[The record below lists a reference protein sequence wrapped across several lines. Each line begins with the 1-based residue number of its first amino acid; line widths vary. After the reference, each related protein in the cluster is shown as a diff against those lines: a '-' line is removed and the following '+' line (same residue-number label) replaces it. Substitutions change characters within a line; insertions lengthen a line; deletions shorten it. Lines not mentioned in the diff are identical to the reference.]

1 MKRLKY
7 NVLFLLMLYFC
18 FCVVC
23 WFPQSVSAASVDVE
37 IIRIQ
42 KAYENIKDIRGS
54 FIQKSFM
61 KDLKKT
67 ETFKGQFFIKRPIK
81 MKWSYEGN
89 NAQDVL
95 INKDEITIYQK
106 KEKQAFQ
113 GKFDRDTY
121 GQAPIALLSGF
132 GNIQEEF
139 AVSDKKGKLFL
150 KPKKPMGGVLSIEIE
165 LSDGEFPIKSFTV
178 IDSYANRIEMDLTDV
193 KINTG
198 LEDAFFDPALPK
210 GVTIF
215 RQNP

>member
-1 MKRLKY
+1 MLSFAFY
-7 NVLFLLMLYFC
+7 IFYPFLYLA
-18 FCVVC
+18 
-23 WFPQSVSAASVDVE
+23 SAASVDVE
-37 IIRIQ
+37 IIKIQ
-42 KAYENIKDIRGS
+42 KAYENINDLKGR

-67 ETFKGQFFIKRPIK
+67 ETFKGFFYIKRPMK
-81 MKWSYEGN
+81 MKWSYEGD

-95 INKDEITIYQK
+95 ISNDEITIYQK

-132 GNIQEEF
+132 GKIQDEF
-139 AVSDKKGKLFL
+139 TVSHKQGNLFL

-165 LSDGEFPIKSFTV
+165 LSDSEFPIKSFTV
-178 IDSYANRIEMDLTDV
+178 IDTYSNKITMDLTDV

-198 LEDAFFDPALPK
+198 LADSFFDQPLPK
-210 GVTIF
+210 DVTII
-215 RQNP
+215 RQNL

>member
-18 FCVVC
+18 FCIVC
-23 WFPQSVSAASVDVE
+23 CFPQSASAASVDVA

-67 ETFKGQFFIKRPIK
+67 ETFKGRFFIKRPIK

-95 INKDEITIYQK
+95 INKDEITIYQI

-165 LSDGEFPIKSFTV
+165 LSDSEFPIRSFTV
-178 IDSYANRIEMDLTDV
+178 IDSYSNRIEMDLTDV